1 MMTKQSHSYC
11 SEPLSEAAGPLTYS
25 TTTMWWLVGLLAA
38 LAGLLIAPS
47 ERRPDKRSA
56 RELGGAL
63 TYPLIMMSVGS
74 GIMVFLVAYVVPQVA
89 TVFEQQHAALPL
101 ATKLLLRLS
110 AFVTGHWLALAIP
123 CVVFVG
129 GIAGALATPRGR
141 HLYQYYDSQPIDSLL
156 EPVMTLAMAAI
167 IVFMMLAVLMPIF
180 QLNQLM
186 Q

>member
-1 MMTKQSHSYC
+1 MKIQSRSYD
-11 SEPLSEAAGPLTYS
+11 SGSITEVAGPLTYS

-38 LAGLLIAPS
+38 VAGLLVVPRG
-47 ERRPDKRSA
+47 RRPDQRSA
-56 RELGGAL
+56 SQLGGAL
-63 TYPLIMMSVGS
+63 TYPLIMMSVGT

-89 TVFEQQHAALPL
+89 AIFERQHAALPL
-101 ATKLLLRLS
+101 ATRLLIRFS
-110 AFVTGHWLALAIP
+110 AFLTGHWLLIAIP
-123 CVVFVG
+123 LMVLAAVTV
-129 GIAGALATPRGR
+129 GALATPRGR
-141 HLYQYYDSQPIDSLL
+141 RLYRNYDSRSIDSLL